1 MTFGYDI
8 CTYLLGY
15 CREWDKTVVP
25 NGFALD
31 VKRLEI
37 PEPEE
42 SNTRMKS
49 LQTLRDGTV
58 TVSGFRED
66 ISRMDILDRFKNEAG
81 EIVVSQD
88 VLYLNQVPDTK
99 TDCVC
104 VFDTGGFSS
113 DHSYRSCSI
122 LDKPTAQIRVR
133 NKSLQVA
140 EKTAYAIFVLMDE
153 VECEKINEHYY
164 LKISVNNPPTYLSK
178 SQTTTNA
185 TAYEFTLNLNSI
197 TKRR

>member
-15 CREWDKTVVP
+15 HRELDKTVVP

-31 VKRLEI
+31 VKRLNI

-42 SNTRMKS
+42 SSTLVKS
-49 LQTLRDGTV
+49 IPTLRDGTV
-58 TVSGFRED
+58 VVSGFRHE
-66 ISRMDILDRFKNEAG
+66 ISRMDILDQFKNEAG
-81 EIVVSQD
+81 DIVVSQD
-88 VLYLNQVPDTK
+88 VLYLNQVPSDK

-104 VFDTGGFSS
+104 VFDTGGYSS
-113 DHSYRSCSI
+113 DHSYRSCSVI
-122 LDKPTAQIRVR
+122 DKPTAQIRVR

-140 EKTAYAIFVLMDE
+140 EKTAYAIFVLLDE
-153 VECEKINEHYY
+153 LCYESINEHYY
-164 LKISVNNPPTYLSK
+164 LQISVNNPPTFLSK
-178 SQTTTNA
+178 DQITTNA
-185 TAYEFTLNLNSI
+185 TAYEFTLNLNSM